1 MALLPVCQNQKNENT
16 PYSYLSISK
25 TLLGSFFYSLQYLD
39 VKLVHHYNKIVG
51 IETNIN
57 TIIWMRGFV
66 GIVVCLLFICI
77 LRIRP
82 WYGNNMKGLFLRGL
96 FGSFS
101 LLCSFHSL
109 LYLPLSIATVFF
121 SLTPLWTA
129 LYCYLY
135 KIENE
140 NQQDTGYTWKR
151 KYTYSCIVCLS
162 GVIIISLPL
171 WFQSQSLGKGY
182 IYAIFSSL
190 FQCAVNVSI
199 LFLENEHSLITSLYS
214 MTLTVLLVSLE
225 GYQFF
230 SQVSTLFSNF
240 GLNLPTL
247 LFYSMGVCSVVA
259 QTLKTCALQTSKGLP
274 IIVLRYVDIPLALMW
289 DLVLLHHRFS
299 IYEIFGISLIGIG
312 LGIYFF

>member
-1 MALLPVCQNQKNENT
+1 MALLPVCQKQKNENT
-16 PYSYLSISK
+16 SYSYVSISK

-39 VKLVHHYNKIVG
+39 VKLVHYFN

-57 TIIWMRGFV
+57 IIIWMRGFV
-66 GIVVCLLFICI
+66 GIIGCLLFICI

-82 WYGNNMKGLFLRGL
+82 WYGKNIKGLLLRGM

-129 LYCYLY
+129 LYCSLY
-135 KIENE
+135 KIDFEKSENVFS
-140 NQQDTGYTWKR
+140 WKR
-151 KYTYSCIVCLS
+151 KYTYSCTVCLS

-171 WFQSQSLGKGY
+171 WFHRSQLELLGKGY

-199 LFLENEHSLITSLYS
+199 LSLENEHSLITSFYS
-214 MTLTVLLVSLE
+214 MTQTVLFVSLW
-225 GYQFF
+225 GYHFF
-230 SQVSTLFSNF
+230 PQVSNIFYNF
-240 GLNLPTL
+240 GFNLPTL
-247 LFYSMGVCSVVA
+247 LFYSMGVCSLLA
-259 QTLKTCALQTSKGLP
+259 QTLKTCALQTSKGLT

-289 DLVLLHHRFS
+289 DLLLFHHRFT
-299 IYEIFGISLIGIG
+299 IYEIVGISLIGIG